1 MNNGPFP
8 IVFSDLD
15 GTLLDHFTYSFHEA
29 IEALDTLRKKALPL
43 ILCSSKTRS
52 EIIHWR
58 KRLQNQDPF
67 ISENGGGIFFPF
79 SVPMPD
85 QLSYRT
91 TESFRVIDL
100 GLPYPEVLKRLKKVR
115 GEIPFQISGFFDMT
129 DHEVAALTEMDAEDA
144 ARARERDYSEPIL
157 IEGDDRILLDNLKGV
172 NLGLTKGGRF
182 HHIMGEHD
190 KGKAVRIVSDVYRRW
205 RGEVRTIAFGDS
217 LNDLPMLEAVDMP
230 VLVKKPDGQYQPG
243 ISLPNLIL
251 SDGVGPKGWNTSLLE
266 ILEED

>member
-1 MNNGPFP
+1 MSQGPYT

-29 IEALDTLRKKALPL
+29 IKALDILRKKALPL

-52 EIIHWR
+52 EIICWR
-58 KRLQNQDPF
+58 RRLQNHDPF

-79 SVPMPD
+79 SIPMLEE
-85 QLSYRT
+85 LSYRT
-91 TESFRVIDL
+91 LESFRVIDL

-115 GEIPFQISGFFDMT
+115 VKIPFQIRGFFDMT
-129 DHEVAALTEMDAEDA
+129 DHEVADLTEMDPEDA
-144 ARARERDYSEPIL
+144 SRARERDYSEPIL
-157 IEGDDRILLDNLKGV
+157 IEGDDRIMVDNLKSV
-172 NLGLTKGGRF
+172 NLGLSKGGRF

-190 KGKAVRIVSDVYRRW
+190 KGKAVRIVTDVYKQW

-217 LNDLPMLEAVDMP
+217 LNDLPMLKAVDMP

-251 SDGVGPKGWNTSLLE
+251 SDGVGPRGWNTSLLE
-266 ILEED
+266 ILEGV